1 MNKSTA
7 LYQQAR
13 KISASVGEFITSIN
27 MFLESDELLVP
38 LNEIQKGI
46 NDLVPE
52 KVEKQMNYLVKIFAN
67 NFQEIIDKN
76 VRMTEKTM
84 NDEIKLMKNLNKN
97 LESEIVNIKN
107 HKNTDESK
115 YLEQAMRI
123 TTLNEKIGKLIN

>member
-1 MNKSTA
+1 
-7 LYQQAR
+7 
-13 KISASVGEFITSIN
+13 